1 VLVPLTVILATEE
14 TRDEHLG
21 LRPAGAKKKKKKA
34 RPYLKNIQ
42 HQKKKK
48 QKQKQK
54 KQAGRVAQMVE
65 HLPRKHEALNSN
77 LNTTKNQ

>member
-48 QKQKQK
+48 TKTKTK
-54 KQAGRVAQMVE
+54 KTGGQSGSNGRTPA
-65 HLPRKHEALNSN
+65 
-77 LNTTKNQ
+77 